1 MHKKVTL
8 SLAFFPFPELSRSF
22 ILDINATFRCIV
34 SKMKKEQKENKAN
47 EEKTSGD
54 LSTKNNELKSEIEE
68 IKSDMSKMREELAAN
83 MDAMTNILSAF
94 QKPGV

>member
-22 ILDINATFRCIV
+22 ILDINATSRCIV
-34 SKMKKEQKENKAN
+34 SKMNKAN

-54 LSTKNNELKSEIEE
+54 LSTKINELKSEIEE

>member
-47 EEKTSGD
+47 E
-54 LSTKNNELKSEIEE
+54 IEE
-68 IKSDMSKMREELAAN
+68 IKSDMSKMREELGSK
-83 MDAMTNILSAF
+83 MDAITNILSAF
-94 QKPGV
+94 QKTGV

>member
-1 MHKKVTL
+1 
-8 SLAFFPFPELSRSF
+8 
-22 ILDINATFRCIV
+22 
-34 SKMKKEQKENKAN
+34 MKKEQKENKAN

-68 IKSDMSKMREELAAN
+68 IKSDMSKMREELGAK

-94 QKPGV
+94 QKPRV